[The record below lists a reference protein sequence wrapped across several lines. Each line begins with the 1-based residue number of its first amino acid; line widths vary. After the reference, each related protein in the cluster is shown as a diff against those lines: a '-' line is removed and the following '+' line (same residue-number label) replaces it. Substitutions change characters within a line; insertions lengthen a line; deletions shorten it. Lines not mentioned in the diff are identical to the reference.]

1 MENQAILDKKV
12 MYSGIQPTGVITI
25 GNYFGAVKNWLQLQD
40 DFKEVEDFTSYCSI
54 VDLHSITVRQVP
66 KELRENTK
74 KLLAFYIAA
83 GLDPNRN
90 VLYLQS
96 SVRQHAELAWI
107 LNCFTYMGELSRMT
121 QFKDKSQR
129 HGENINA
136 GLFTYPVLMAADILL
151 FQTELVPIGD
161 DQKQHLELARDIA
174 IRMNNE
180 YQGLFKVPEAYYGK
194 VGARIKS
201 LQEPDKKMSKSDE
214 NTNAFISV
222 LDEPSQIRNKIK
234 RAVTDSLG
242 EVNYTNEQAGVKNLL
257 DIYMC
262 ATGESTEQTLS
273 KFAGQGYGFLKE
285 ETANALIAELEP
297 IQKEF
302 AKIMADKAYLEEVL
316 KTNGQKASYVAE
328 KTLRKVKKKVGFL
341 EI

>member
-1 MENQAILDKKV
+1 MEKQEKQVL
-12 MYSGIQPTGVITI
+12 YSGIQPTGVITL
-25 GNYFGAVKNWLQLQD
+25 GNYFGAVKNWIQLQEEYKAKS
-40 DFKEVEDFTSYCSI
+40 DFISYCSI
-54 VDLHSITVRQVP
+54 VDLHSITVRQEP
-66 KELRENTK
+66 KSLRENTK

-83 GLDPNRN
+83 GLDPEQNI
-90 VLYLQS
+90 LYLQS

-151 FQTELVPIGD
+151 YQTTLVPIGD

-201 LQEPDKKMSKSDE
+201 LQEPEKKMSKSDE
-214 NTNAFISV
+214 NANAYISV
-222 LDEPSQIRNKIK
+222 LDEPAQIRNKIK

-257 DIYMC
+257 DLYMC
-262 ATGESTEQTLS
+262 ATRESQEKTLE
-273 KFAGQGYGFLKE
+273 KFAGQGYGYLKE
-285 ETANALIAELEP
+285 ETANAIIAELEP

-302 AKIMADKAYLEEVL
+302 ARIMADKAFLENVL
-316 KTNGQKASYVAE
+316 KTNGEKASYVSE

>member
-1 MENQAILDKKV
+1 MENQNSKKV
-12 MYSGIQPTGVITI
+12 LYSGIQPTGVITL
-25 GNYFGAVKNWLQLQD
+25 GNYFGAVKNWLQLQAD
-40 DFKEVEDFTSYCSI
+40 SQSDFLSYCSI
-54 VDLHSITVRQVP
+54 VDLHSITVRQEP
-66 KELRENTK
+66 KALRENTK

-83 GLDPNRN
+83 GLDPNQN
-90 VLYLQS
+90 ILYLQS
-96 SVRQHAELAWI
+96 SVRQHAELSWI

-151 FQTELVPIGD
+151 YQTDVVPIGD

-201 LQEPDKKMSKSDE
+201 LQEPEKKMSKSDE
-214 NTNAFISV
+214 NSNAYISV
-222 LDEPSQIRNKIK
+222 LDDATQIRNKIK

-242 EVNYTNEQAGVKNLL
+242 EVNYSEEQPGVKNLL
-257 DIYMC
+257 DLYMC
-262 ATGESTEQTLS
+262 ATGESKEKTLER
-273 KFAGQGYGFLKE
+273 FAGQGYGVLKE
-285 ETANALIAELEP
+285 EVASALIAELEP

-302 AKIMADKAYLEEVL
+302 NRILADKTYLETIL
-316 KTNGQKASYVAE
+316 KENGQKASYAAE
-328 KTLRKVKKKVGFL
+328 KTLRKVKKKIGFL

>member
-1 MENQAILDKKV
+1 MENQEKKPV
-12 MYSGIQPTGVITI
+12 IYSGIQPTGVITI
-25 GNYFGAVKNWLQLQD
+25 GNYFGAVKNWTQLPEQYD
-40 DFKEVEDFTSYCSI
+40 CYYSI
-54 VDLHSITVRQVP
+54 VDLHSITVRQEP
-66 KELRENTK
+66 KKLRENTK
-74 KLLAFYIAA
+74 NLLAFYIAA
-83 GLDPNRN
+83 GLDPKQNI
-90 VLYLQS
+90 LYLQS

-121 QFKDKSQR
+121 QFKDKSQK

-151 FQTELVPIGD
+151 YQTDLVPIGD

-174 IRMNNE
+174 IRLNNE
-180 YQGLFKVPEAYYGK
+180 YSGLFKVPEAYYGK

-201 LQEPDKKMSKSDE
+201 LQEPEKKMSKSDE
-214 NTNAFISV
+214 NVNAFISV
-222 LDEPSQIRNKIK
+222 LDEPAQIRNKIK

-242 EVNYTNEQAGVKNLL
+242 EVNYTDDQPGVKNLL
-257 DIYMC
+257 DIYIC
-262 ATGESTEQTLS
+262 STKETKEQALE
-273 KFAGQGYGFLKE
+273 KFAGQGYGYLKE

-302 AKIMADKAYLEEVL
+302 ARIVADKAYLEEIL
-316 KTNGQKASYVAE
+316 KENGQKAAYNAE

>member
-1 MENQAILDKKV
+1 MENQNSKKV
-12 MYSGIQPTGVITI
+12 LYSGIQPTGVITL
-25 GNYFGAVKNWLQLQD
+25 GNYFGAVKNWLQLQAD
-40 DFKEVEDFTSYCSI
+40 SQSDFLSYCSI
-54 VDLHSITVRQVP
+54 VDLHSITVRQEP
-66 KELRENTK
+66 KALRENTK

-83 GLDPNRN
+83 GLDPNQN
-90 VLYLQS
+90 ILYLQS
-96 SVRQHAELAWI
+96 SVRQHAELSWI

-151 FQTELVPIGD
+151 YQTDVVPIGD

-201 LQEPDKKMSKSDE
+201 LQEPEKKMSKSDE
-214 NTNAFISV
+214 NSNAYISV
-222 LDEPSQIRNKIK
+222 LDDATQIRNKIK

-242 EVNYTNEQAGVKNLL
+242 EINYSEEQPGVKNLL
-257 DIYMC
+257 DLYMC
-262 ATGESTEQTLS
+262 ATGESKEKALER
-273 KFAGQGYGFLKE
+273 FAGQGYGVLKE
-285 ETANALIAELEP
+285 EVASALIAELEP

-302 AKIMADKAYLEEVL
+302 NRILADKTYLETIL
-316 KTNGQKASYVAE
+316 KENGQKASYAAE
-328 KTLRKVKKKVGFL
+328 KTLRKVKKKIGFL